1 MKEYKNTKS
10 TIKPEPLIIDDCS
23 AWVCEN
29 VVEVENDV
37 LIEYEYDMYQYGKDE
52 YIKLMA
58 ESNNAL
64 RVDLSEA
71 VMELSMLITLG
82 GV

>member
-10 TIKPEPLIIDDCS
+10 TVKPEPLVIDECS

-29 VVEVENDV
+29 VTEVENGG

-52 YIKLMA
+52 YIRLISEKSKMMD
-58 ESNNAL
+58 EAL
-64 RVDLSEA
+64 T
-71 VMELSMLITLG
+71 ELILG
-82 GV
+82 GVVI